1 MRIVVL
7 ILLLANVALL
17 AYLDYGAQRTRDQS
31 AVAAQQ
37 VKPERIRLMT
47 PQEVAALQPAASICL
62 EIGPLDQI
70 TLAKVRQAVEA
81 LQPPPRMTERQDQ
94 ADVLFLQIRD
104 VSDSVHARV
113 KGIAAGFGGVELRL
127 CPAEFAAG

>member
-7 ILLLANVALL
+7 IMLLANVALL
-17 AYLDYGAQRTRDQS
+17 AYLDYDAQRTREQS

-62 EIGPLDQI
+62 EIGPLDQV
-70 TLAKVRQAVEA
+70 TLAKVRQAIEA

-94 ADVLFLQIRD
+94 ANVFLQIRD
-104 VSDSVHARV
+104 VSDGVHARV
-113 KGIAAGFGGVELRL
+113 KGIAAGFGGAELRL
-127 CPAEFAAG
+127 CPAEMAAG

>member
-17 AYLDYGAQRTRDQS
+17 AYLDHDAQRTRDQS

-47 PQEVAALQPAASICL
+47 AQEVAALQPAASVCL
-62 EIGPLDQI
+62 EIGPLDTA
-70 TLAKVRQAVEA
+70 TLAKARQAIEV
-81 LQPPPRMTERQDQ
+81 LQPVPRMTERRDQ
-94 ADVLFLQIRD
+94 ANVFLQIRD
-104 VSDSVHARV
+104 VPDGMRARV
-113 KGIAAGFGGVELRL
+113 KEIAAGFGGTELRL
-127 CPAEFAAG
+127 CPTEKAAG

>member
-17 AYLDYGAQRTRDQS
+17 AYLDYDAQRTRDQS

-47 PQEVAALQPAASICL
+47 EQEVAALQPVAIVCL
-62 EIGPLDQI
+62 EIGPLDTA
-70 TLAKVRQAVEA
+70 TLAKARQAIEA
-81 LQPPPRMTERQDQ
+81 LRPTPRITDRQDQ
-94 ADVLFLQIRD
+94 TNAFLQLRD
-104 VSDSVHARV
+104 VPDGMRARV
-113 KGIAAGFGGVELRL
+113 KEIAAGLGAELRI
-127 CPAEFAAG
+127 CPAESAAG